1 MSAIPLGLYEEVL
14 LDTRQRLLESPHLR
28 SKISPLDP
36 SHYRLADAIRR
47 ILAASLDA
55 VDADGGDKV
64 VRQIHLCNEVLELLR
79 QRGLGIAAPAMTI
92 AAPGRQLLATWLADT
107 PNVPRPDTPLSTA
120 YLLTGTRLDP
130 SLESQLRK
138 EFASADRVDILCSFI
153 KWTGTRLLKEPLEAF
168 ALRPG
173 TSLRVITTSYMG
185 VSDAKAIDYLAG
197 LANCQIRVSYD
208 THRTRLHAKAYM
220 FHRATGFGSAYVGS
234 ANISRAA
241 MTDGLEWTVK
251 VSQYETQ
258 HLWQKIDATFET
270 YWNDTEFELFTHEKL
285 ASLQAA
291 IAHERGTDGSR
302 ENPFIFDLQ
311 PHPFQKEILERL
323 EAERELLQR
332 NRHLIVAATG
342 TGKTMIAA
350 FDYRAQARKAEQAG
364 HERPKLLF
372 VAHRQEILEQ
382 ARTSF
387 RAVLRDHNFGQ
398 LLVGGTQ
405 PSDSSYL
412 FASIQSIQSRALI
425 DKVGAAY
432 YQYVVVDEVHH
443 GAAASYRPL
452 LAQVQPQTLL
462 GLTATPERQDGED
475 VFADFGHHVSAE
487 IRLPDAINQKL
498 LCPFHYFAVSDCINL
513 DDVQWRA
520 GGYDALELEDRY
532 VIGTSA
538 KTRVGLVV
546 DQLRDKLADVMQ
558 VRGLGFCAG
567 VEHARYMAK
576 QFSDAGIPSVALD
589 ANSSD
594 EHRQTVQARLRRR
607 EVNFIFVVDLYN
619 EGVDIREIDTVLF
632 LRPTESLTVFL
643 QQLGRGLRLCE
654 GKDCLTVLDFVGRA
668 HKNFDFG
675 LRFRALLGKQCA
687 SIDREIESGLPH
699 VPAGCSIV
707 LERQAREYIIENI
720 RAAIRNSRDTLK
732 REVSALADSLGR
744 RPTFGEFLET
754 YQLDVE
760 DVYRRHLSWS
770 RLCADARSEWNFR
783 SPHELILTKGLR
795 RVSHIDSPSQIKFLS
810 GVLSRQQL
818 PDLNEESSRRLV
830 MLWYSLFGEHLP
842 ASHEEAW
849 NQLELNAEIKA
860 ELLQLFDFRFS
871 CTRHVAPVLSV
882 PFVCPLTLHAQY
894 TRDEV
899 LAALGV
905 CTLDNRPQMREGV
918 RYLPEIQTDI
928 FLVTLDKAEADFSPT
943 TMYEDYA
950 ISETLFHWQSQ
961 STTPEDSA
969 TGERYRSHPGTILLF
984 AREKRKSS
992 STSLAAPYAFLG
1004 PAEYVSHEGS
1014 RPMSIIWRLCHPC
1027 PSPSLPGHAERERNQ
1042 GPNCS
1047 PNNNRNRLLL
1057 CRRSMQYN
1065 TRTGNCLSRSLKTEY
1080 ACRPYGT
1087 PLTTPCVSQIE
1098 NSSMHPFAPFCTVSH
1113 QNTSFLP

>member
-1 MSAIPLGLYEEVL
+1 MGALPLGLYEEVL
-14 LDTRQRLLESPHLR
+14 LDARQRLLQSPHVR
-28 SKISPLDP
+28 SRVLPLDP
-36 SHYRLADAIRR
+36 AESHYRLAEAIRR
-47 ILAASLDA
+47 VLISSLDA
-55 VDADGGDKV
+55 IEADEGGKV
-64 VRQIHLCNEVLELLR
+64 LGQIQLCNEVLALLRNRVSGIADAGVTVATPGRELL
-79 QRGLGIAAPAMTI
+79 AAWPGD
-92 AAPGRQLLATWLADT
+92 APD
-107 PNVPRPDTPLSTA
+107 VDRPDTPLSTA

-138 EFASADRVDILCSFI
+138 ELASADRVDILCSFI
-153 KWTGTRLLKEPLEAF
+153 KWTGLRLLKEPLEAF
-168 ALRPG
+168 ARRPG

-197 LANCQIRVSYD
+197 LSNCQIRVSYD

-234 ANISRAA
+234 ANLSHAA
-241 MTDGLEWTVK
+241 MTEGLEWTVK

-258 HLWQKIDATFET
+258 HLWKKIDATFET
-270 YWNDTEFELFTHEKL
+270 YWNDSEFELFTHDRL
-285 ASLQAA
+285 ASLQAT
-291 IAHERGTDGSR
+291 IEHERASDRSR

-350 FDYRAQARKAEQAG
+350 FDYRTQARKAEQAG
-364 HERPKLLF
+364 HARPKLLF

-387 RAVLRDHNFGQ
+387 RAALRDHNFGE
-398 LLVGGTQ
+398 LLVGGIQ

-425 DKVGAAY
+425 DQVGAAY

-452 LAQVQPQTLL
+452 LSQVQPQTLL
-462 GLTATPERQDGED
+462 GLTATPERHDGED
-475 VFADFGHHVSAE
+475 VFADFGQHISAE

-513 DDVQWRA
+513 DDVQWKA
-520 GGYDALELEDRY
+520 GGYDVHELEDRY
-532 VIGTSA
+532 ILGTSA

-546 DQLRDKLADVMQ
+546 DQLRDKLADVLHM
-558 VRGLGFCAG
+558 RGLGFC
-567 VEHARYMAK
+567 VSVDHAKYMAD
-576 QFSDAGIPSVALD
+576 QFNAAGIPSAALSSQ
-589 ANSSD
+589 SSD

-675 LRFRALLGKQCA
+675 LRYRALLGKQCA

-732 REVSALADSLGR
+732 REVSALAESLGR

-754 YQLDVE
+754 YRLDVD

-770 RLCADARSEWNFR
+770 RLCADAKSDWGFH
-783 SPHELILTKGLR
+783 SPHEPILTKGLR
-795 RVSHIDSPSQIKFLS
+795 RVSHIDSPSQIRFLS
-810 GVLSRQQL
+810 DVLTRDH
-818 PDLNEESSRRLV
+818 PPVLNEESSRRLI

-849 NQLELNAEIKA
+849 NQLQLNPEMKT
-860 ELLQLFDFRFS
+860 ELLELLAYRFS
-871 CTRHVAPVLSV
+871 CARHVAPVLSL
-882 PFVCPLTLHAQY
+882 PYLCPLTLHAQY
-894 TRDEV
+894 TRDEL

-905 CTLDNRPQMREGV
+905 FTLDLRPQMREGV

-928 FLVTLDKAEADFSPT
+928 FLITLDKAEADFSPT

-961 STTPEDSA
+961 STTSEDSP
-969 TGERYRSHPGTILLF
+969 TGQRYRKHPGTILLF
-984 AREKRKSS
+984 AREKKEARSGSPSS
-992 STSLAAPYAFLG
+992 PYHFLG
-1004 PAEYVSHEGS
+1004 PVEYVSHEGS
-1014 RPMSIIWRLCHPC
+1014 RPMSITWCLRHP
-1027 PSPSLPGHAERERNQ
+1027 LPESILAWA
-1042 GPNCS
+1042 
-1047 PNNNRNRLLL
+1047 
-1057 CRRSMQYN
+1057 RR
-1065 TRTGNCLSRSLKTEY
+1065 
-1080 ACRPYGT
+1080 A
-1087 PLTTPCVSQIE
+1087 
-1098 NSSMHPFAPFCTVSH
+1098 
-1113 QNTSFLP
+1113 